1 MESRTGERGSVGV
14 EKREG
19 VCCTWV
25 GLEKRKEERE
35 AGKWGSACKKLMPA
49 SPAAPRRA
57 GCGVGVPT
65 LTFVKSGAKQRL
77 GALTGAFF
85 THQRPKKRLGA
96 SWGP

>member
-1 MESRTGERGSVGV
+1 MGGPGEEKGGERGWQVGQRLQKANADV
-14 EKREG
+14 PS
-19 VCCTWV
+19 C
-25 GLEKRKEERE
+25 
-35 AGKWGSACKKLMPA
+35 
-49 SPAAPRRA
+49 PRRA